1 MKFPG
6 LGLCILCTLSL
17 AFGQSD
23 NTKKNKRDRDPGAVT
38 ADQQMQNE
46 SDLEITRKIRKGLT
60 DDKSLSTYAKNV
72 KIISRQGKVTLRGPV
87 NTAEERMKVET
98 FASSVAGM
106 ANITNEIEVLKDN
119 KEKHR

>member
-1 MKFPG
+1 MKFPR
-6 LGLCILCTLSL
+6 LAVCTLCILSL

-23 NTKKNKRDRDPGAVT
+23 NTRKNKRDRDPGAVT

-46 SDLEITRKIRKGLT
+46 SDLEITRKIRKALT
-60 DDKSLSTYAKNV
+60 GDKSLSTYAKNV

-87 NTAEERMKVET
+87 NTTEERMKVEN

-106 ANITNEIEVLKDN
+106 ANITNEIEIMKDN
-119 KEKHR
+119 KEKQP